1 SLGIS
6 SAADTVA
13 AGTSSPPDG
22 LSPGASSAAD
32 GVPPGE
38 VASAELSSPGEP
50 SIANGNPFADGSL
63 SASEPG
69 PGGASTGAGAR
80 AAPPAGRRVGTCPI
94 CGISLYAH
102 IDDSLTVP
110 DRIRAIHAVRRA
122 HVLSHTAGDIARV
135 PLRTRLLQM
144 PIGQRRILA
153 DWVYS
158 ELRHQWGD
166 ADRLGIHPID
176 EVLGSVTIHR
186 LWQDALRC
194 NYPSCPHDG

>member
-1 SLGIS
+1 M
-6 SAADTVA
+6 
-13 AGTSSPPDG
+13 PDG
-22 LSPGASSAAD
+22 ASK
-32 GVPPGE
+32 
-38 VASAELSSPGEP
+38 
-50 SIANGNPFADGSL
+50 
-63 SASEPG
+63 
-69 PGGASTGAGAR
+69 GAGAD

-94 CGISLYAH
+94 CGISLYAD

-166 ADRLGIHPID
+166 ADRLGIHSID
-176 EVLGSVTIHR
+176 EALDSVTIHR

-194 NYPSCPHDG
+194 NYPSCPHGG

>member
-1 SLGIS
+1 VLPKPLNLDVL
-6 SAADTVA
+6 AAVLEHVLSDSHKSQAETA
-13 AGTSSPPDG
+13 NATS
-22 LSPGASSAAD
+22 
-32 GVPPGE
+32 PPGE
-38 VASAELSSPGEP
+38 SSAIEEASPADDVSTTTNERCPANEVATAEG
-50 SIANGNPFADGSL
+50 DQ
-63 SASEPG
+63 
-69 PGGASTGAGAR
+69 TT
-80 AAPPAGRRVGTCPI
+80 GRRVGTCPI
-94 CGISLYAH
+94 CGIGLYAE

-110 DRIRAIHAVRRA
+110 ARIRAIHAVRRA

-166 ADRLGIHPID
+166 ADRLGVHSID
-176 EVLGSVTIHR
+176 EALNSVTMHR

-194 NYPSCPHDG
+194 NYPSCLHGD